1 MEYPK
6 VLLIMLLYYCSKSIT
21 NYCNWIQIKHVTHF
35 PPPPTNQIWNTKLV
49 NALVANQVMSF
60 HIFGLGWK
68 NSAVLNRSEFCKR
81 KGNTIFPKMTFLDIT
96 VKILC
101 DRKKIAGMIKLL
113 VYLMEFSFSALTS
126 TSPSQ
131 NLVK

>member
-1 MEYPK
+1 
-6 VLLIMLLYYCSKSIT
+6 
-21 NYCNWIQIKHVTHF
+21 
-35 PPPPTNQIWNTKLV
+35 
-49 NALVANQVMSF
+49 
-60 HIFGLGWK
+60 
-68 NSAVLNRSEFCKR
+68 
-81 KGNTIFPKMTFLDIT
+81 MTFLDIT